1 METLDKELR
10 SLRGPDR
17 KAFRDE
23 YLAKL
28 RLAPR
33 AKATSKMLS
42 NLRKQK
48 ERAEQQNNSEQVD
61 KIDERMELIIDRFN
75 KQYNE
80 AGD

>member
-1 METLDKELR
+1 
-10 SLRGPDR
+10 
-17 KAFRDE
+17 
-23 YLAKL
+23 
-28 RLAPR
+28 
-33 AKATSKMLS
+33 MLS